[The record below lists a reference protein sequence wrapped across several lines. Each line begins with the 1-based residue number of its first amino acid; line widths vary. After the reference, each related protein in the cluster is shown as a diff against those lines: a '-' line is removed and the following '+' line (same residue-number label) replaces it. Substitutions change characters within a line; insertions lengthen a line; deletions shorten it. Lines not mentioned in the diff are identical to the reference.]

1 MKFRNYLLIA
11 FIGFCVIFSTS
22 KNAFA
27 FSSNNANIPAF
38 NVTLNGILIN
48 NINSDYPLLTYKDIT
63 YFPLT
68 WDYCRFLG
76 LDCQWD
82 QTSGLTI
89 NKTGQCFA
97 YKNQEINSVINNMQ
111 TRYSVVIPSYP
122 ITINGQK
129 IINNKENWPL
139 INFRNITYF
148 PLTWHFAAELFG
160 WNYTWFEAGGLAIS
174 CPGGKSEDSETVLSL
189 INQMAFGQVYSFNA
203 SITDLTSNHAL
214 SGYKG
219 IHNNYIEYSNFISSI
234 NLITNPGTDK
244 VVITGMN
251 EYYQDFYVRKPN
263 IGWGLSCTG
272 VDPTPAQNRGIMPA
286 LQNRPESKMII
297 NLLNLHFVGEERD
310 NILSINKSKTDGGI
324 STWKIITKNGTS
336 SDKTIDVQILDSHSK
351 VRSVKINDGS
361 YLYAYEFI
369 GNA

>member
-27 FSSNNANIPAF
+27 FSSNNANIPTF